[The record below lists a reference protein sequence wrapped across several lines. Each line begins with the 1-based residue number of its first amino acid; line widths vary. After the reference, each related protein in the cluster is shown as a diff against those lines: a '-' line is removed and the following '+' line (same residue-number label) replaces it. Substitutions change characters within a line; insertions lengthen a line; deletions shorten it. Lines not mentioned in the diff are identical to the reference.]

1 MAAPQAL
8 TPEQIQQIIA
18 AGRGNT
24 VNIGGTLYGA
34 NYADIGDGESRQEG
48 ALAGITGSTGIDQA
62 GQPYYSYDPTGVLTG
77 QGTTKK
83 SQSFFGGLG
92 DMFKDP
98 VFLAALGGAGY
109 AGLLGGG
116 GAAAAAG
123 GAGDLWAAEMAAA
136 APASEVAAAT
146 AAANAASTGLT
157 AAQIANLAKAG
168 ISIAGLTAG
177 ANAISNIGGTKTAA
191 TPVTY
196 SGGGAGAGY
205 TPDYFSQ
212 VQSNYNNLMPNVPRD
227 VASPLQQ
234 WYSTEFNPGASVT
247 GSLFGDMI
255 GGTSKTPVAP
265 PIVPV
270 VPKTV
275 VPTTTVNAPSYTSLT
290 KTSTPIDV
298 AKAYSDFIANAGGNT
313 AANRKAATDY
323 LTNLGLTQGQIE
335 SSYSAYLNTLPAAGN
350 TYDVL
355 NAKATPANVASAY
368 SAFINNAG
376 GNTAANR
383 ETATNYLKDIG
394 VADTT
399 INQAY
404 TSYLDKL
411 PAAGNTYQELNA
423 KATPTNIANAYSS
436 FVAGSGGDTAANQT
450 TAINY
455 LKDIGLSDE
464 QINQAYNTYVAEV
477 AQPTTAVTGGGGSS
491 TTGTVASGT
500 GGGML
505 SGGGGTSTTGTVAAA
520 VEEPSYT
527 ALGANSSPASIASAY
542 ADFVASAGGDTAANQ
557 QIAIDYLTS
566 LGISQDKIGQA
577 YGLFKGA

>member
-1 MAAPQAL
+1 MATTPQAL
-8 TPEQIQQIIA
+8 TPAQVAQIVA

-24 VNIGGTLYGA
+24 VNIGGTLYGGQW
-34 NYADIGDGESRQEG
+34 ADTGSGETMQEG
-48 ALAGITGSTGIDQA
+48 ALQNIYGSTGVDAA
-62 GQPYYSYDPTGVLTG
+62 GQPYYSYDPSGAYTG

-92 DMFKDP
+92 DMFTDP

-116 GAAAAAG
+116 GATAAAAG

-247 GSLFGDMI
+247 SSLFGDMV

-275 VPTTTVNAPSYTSLT
+275 TPVTTVAPSYTSLT
-290 KTSTPIDV
+290 KTSTPVDV

-355 NAKATPANVASAY
+355 NAKATPTNVASAY

-404 TSYLDKL
+404 TSYLDTL

-477 AQPTTAVTGGGGSS
+477 AQPPITTTTAITGGGN
-491 TTGTVASGT
+491 
-500 GGGML
+500 GML
-505 SGGGGTSTTGTVAAA
+505 SSGGGESMTGTVAA
-520 VEEPSYT
+520 VEPSYT
-527 ALGANSSPASIASAY
+527 TLGAGSSPQTIAAAY

-557 QIAIDYLTS
+557 QVAIDYLTS
-566 LGISQDKIGQA
+566 LGVSQDTIGKA